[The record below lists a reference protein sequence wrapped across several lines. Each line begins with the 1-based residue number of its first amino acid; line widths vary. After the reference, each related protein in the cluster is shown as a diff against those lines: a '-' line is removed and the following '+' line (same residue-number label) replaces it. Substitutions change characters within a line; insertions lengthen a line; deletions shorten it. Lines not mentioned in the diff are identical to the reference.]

1 MSSNVQ
7 SENDLRNFVRNLE
20 LLKMNDINFLFYEM
34 LPLCGFG
41 NAIAFSR
48 FLTLHNKIWCGSYE
62 LINAYKKEHKGLW
75 GETIENCLRVRTMH
89 LENAIVAYN
98 TIVDYIYSVLY
109 FHFDLYRLIGNTYIK
124 EKEDILKIS
133 KSIKGKTIDKIDEWL
148 SNEVSTK
155 EFFAAFKN
163 YKNLTRNLR
172 DLANDIKHRG
182 CITVDGMDL
191 PRVTK
196 VTKNIDG
203 VDIDIT
209 DVVTPR
215 TISIDAEISKLV
227 EVHKQALDIQKKL
240 YYLCDFQ
247 GKLKN
252 FWDNALNKSKSS

>member
-1 MSSNVQ
+1 LNSNVQ
-7 SENDLRNFVRNLE
+7 SESDLRNFARNLE
-20 LLKMNDINFLFYEM
+20 LLKMNDITSVFYEM

-75 GETIENCLRVRTMH
+75 GEDIENCLWVRTMH
-89 LENAIVAYN
+89 LENAIMAYN
-98 TIVDYIYSVLY
+98 TIKDYIYAVLY
-109 FHFDLYRLIGNTYIK
+109 FHFDLYKLIGKTNIK

-133 KSIKGKTIDKIDEWL
+133 KRIQKNTFDKIDEWL

-155 EFFAAFKN
+155 EFFAAFEN

-172 DLANDIKHRG
+172 EMANDIKHRG
-182 CITVDGMDL
+182 CIIIDGMDL
-191 PRVTK
+191 PRITK

-203 VDIDIT
+203 INIDIT

-215 TISIDAEISKLV
+215 TISIDDEILKLV
-227 EVHKQALDIQKKL
+227 EVHKQTLDIQKKL

-252 FWDNALNKSKSS
+252 FFDNAINKGKSI